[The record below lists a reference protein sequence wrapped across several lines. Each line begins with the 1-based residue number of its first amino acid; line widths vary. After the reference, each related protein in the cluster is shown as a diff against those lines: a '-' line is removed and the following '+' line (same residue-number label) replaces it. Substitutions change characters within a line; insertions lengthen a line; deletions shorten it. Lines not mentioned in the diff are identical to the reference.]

1 MATKSLKKCFKEL
14 KKDYKYEGR
23 NDNNPF
29 VESSSLFKKI
39 LQLDRENQEFDSKQK
54 KKA

>member
-29 VESSSLFKKI
+29 VESSDLFKKI
-39 LQLDRENQEFDSKQK
+39 LQLDRENQEYDEKQK